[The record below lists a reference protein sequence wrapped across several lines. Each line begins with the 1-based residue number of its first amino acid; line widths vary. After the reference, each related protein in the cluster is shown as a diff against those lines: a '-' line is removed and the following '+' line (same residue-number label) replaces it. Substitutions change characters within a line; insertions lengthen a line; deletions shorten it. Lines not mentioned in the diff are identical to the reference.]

1 MIESIKLAIIAS
13 FVALPFY
20 NKEISSRDLKC
31 MADNL
36 YYEARG
42 EPLDGIV
49 RVGLVTYNRM
59 LKEDLSACKIVY
71 QKIDGKPQF
80 SWTTKKHRSRHLDR
94 TQYEL
99 CVSLASMILSGD
111 AEDISDG
118 ATHYDNVSPREARP
132 WFRQALRSGKIKYLE
147 TVGNHSFYRQVD

>member
-1 MIESIKLAIIAS
+1 MIESIKMAIIAS

-20 NKEISSRDLKC
+20 NKEIPVRELRC
-31 MADNL
+31 MADNM

-42 EPLDGIV
+42 EPLVGIV

-80 SWTTKKHRSRHLDR
+80 SWTTKKQSSRSFEQD
-94 TQYEL
+94 QYEL
-99 CVSLASMILSGD
+99 CVSLASLILSGD
-111 AEDISDG
+111 ANDISGG
-118 ATHYDNVSPREARP
+118 ATHFDNVAPRQARA
-132 WFRQALRSGKIKYLE
+132 WFRQALRSGKITYIE
-147 TVGNHSFYRQVD
+147 TVGNHSFYRQTD